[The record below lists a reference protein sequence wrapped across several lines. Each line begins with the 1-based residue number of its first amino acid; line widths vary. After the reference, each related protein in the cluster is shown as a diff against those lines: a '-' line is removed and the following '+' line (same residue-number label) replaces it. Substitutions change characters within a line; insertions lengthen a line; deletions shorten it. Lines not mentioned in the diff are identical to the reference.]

1 MRDEAAIL
9 LGLWAKFVL
18 PTHGELQMAQS
29 LKLNQ
34 KCEIM
39 GRRSV
44 KRLTLV
50 RRMIMEDPPENRSE
64 LPMFEQQEMTIN
76 EVALKA
82 SEDILSA
89 LPNDLTRLIYL
100 ASIRDYNS
108 GTYRHPVLSR
118 QFEATAAHQAF
129 QACHQEVF
137 ARLIA
142 HPVSKYVEQLEGYI
156 RYSRAERSLLITSW
170 KGLQAYRA
178 AIPLR
183 ASKRACET
191 FFLNVKTAL
200 TILELARERAQ

>member
-1 MRDEAAIL
+1 
-9 LGLWAKFVL
+9 
-18 PTHGELQMAQS
+18 
-29 LKLNQ
+29 
-34 KCEIM
+34 
-39 GRRSV
+39 
-44 KRLTLV
+44 
-50 RRMIMEDPPENRSE
+50 MEDLPEDRSE
-64 LPMFEQQEMTIN
+64 LPMLEQKVVPID

-82 SEDILSA
+82 SENILSA

-118 QFEATAAHQAF
+118 QFEATAAHHAF

-156 RYSRAERSLLITSW
+156 RYSRAERSLFIKSW
-170 KGLQAYRA
+170 KALQAYRA
-178 AIPLR
+178 AIPLQ
-183 ASKRACET
+183 ASRRTCET

-200 TILELARERAQ
+200 TILELAGEQAH

>member
-1 MRDEAAIL
+1 MKPRSFWI
-9 LGLWAKFVL
+9 LGLIRASE
-18 PTHGELQMAQS
+18 TTSGGLQMATS
-29 LKLNQ
+29 LKPNQ

-39 GRRSV
+39 GRSTV
-44 KRLTLV
+44 KRLTFV
-50 RRMIMEDPPENRSE
+50 RGTNMESTPENRSE
-64 LPMFEQQEMTIN
+64 LPMFEPKEMTIN

-156 RYSRAERSLLITSW
+156 RYSRAERSLFITSW
-170 KGLQAYRA
+170 KALQAYKA
-178 AIPLR
+178 AIPLQ
-183 ASKRACET
+183 ASRRACEM

-200 TILELARERAQ
+200 TILELAREQAH